1 MRGNGLEDRRSTV
14 VGLAERQVALN
25 SSLIRRTT
33 DRKASTGPGQE
44 LKPQAQRKPAKQEQS
59 SLEQPVSES
68 LAAWEEP
75 VFRV

>member
-1 MRGNGLEDRRSTV
+1 M
-14 VGLAERQVALN
+14 VGQAGRQVALT

-44 LKPQAQRKPAKQEQS
+44 LKTQAQRKPAKQEQS

-75 VFRV
+75 VFPV

>member
-1 MRGNGLEDRRSTV
+1 LRRSGLEDRHSTV
-14 VGLAERQVALN
+14 VGLAEREVALN

-33 DRKASTGPGQE
+33 DRTASTGPGQE
-44 LKPQAQRKPAKQEQS
+44 LKPQAQRKPEKQEQR

>member
-14 VGLAERQVALN
+14 VGAERQVTLN

>member
-1 MRGNGLEDRRSTV
+1 LRRSGLEDRHSTV

-33 DRKASTGPGQE
+33 DRTASTGPGQE
-44 LKPQAQRKPAKQEQS
+44 LKPQAQRKPEKQEQR
-59 SLEQPVSES
+59 SLEQPVWES

>member
-1 MRGNGLEDRRSTV
+1 LRRSGLEDRHSTV
-14 VGLAERQVALN
+14 VGLAEREVALN

-33 DRKASTGPGQE
+33 DRTASTGPGQE
-44 LKPQAQRKPAKQEQS
+44 LKPQAQRKPEKQEQR

-68 LAAWEEP
+68 LAAWEEL

>member
-1 MRGNGLEDRRSTV
+1 M
-14 VGLAERQVALN
+14 VGLAERQAALT
-25 SSLIRRTT
+25 SSLIRRTS
-33 DRKASTGPGQE
+33 DRKASMGPGQE

>member
-1 MRGNGLEDRRSTV
+1 M
-14 VGLAERQVALN
+14 
-25 SSLIRRTT
+25 
-33 DRKASTGPGQE
+33 GPGQE

>member
-1 MRGNGLEDRRSTV
+1 V

-33 DRKASTGPGQE
+33 DRTASTGPGQE
-44 LKPQAQRKPAKQEQS
+44 LKPQAQRKPEKQEQR

-75 VFRV
+75 VSRV